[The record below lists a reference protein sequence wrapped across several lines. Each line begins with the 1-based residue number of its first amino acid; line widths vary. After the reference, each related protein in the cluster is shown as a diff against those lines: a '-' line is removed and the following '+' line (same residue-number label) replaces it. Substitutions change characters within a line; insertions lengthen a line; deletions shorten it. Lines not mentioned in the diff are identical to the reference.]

1 MTAELKTMK
10 REDVLRSGPYPM
22 LIGGKEVP
30 SISGKT
36 FATFDP
42 SNGRKLADVYEA
54 GPEDVERAVAA
65 AHGAFHGPWRGV
77 LPRDRSRM
85 LLELA
90 RLLESRVEALSWLEC
105 YDAGKPIAA
114 SRAWLAGA
122 PSTLEYYA
130 GILLGLAGETLEV
143 SDRTLLDFTMREPL
157 GVCGLIVPWNF
168 PLSIAL
174 LKMAPALAAGNC
186 VVVKPSEV
194 TPLSTVE
201 LGSLIAEAGFPPG
214 VVNIVNGPGDP
225 VGMALVRDP
234 RVAKVS
240 FTGGTA
246 TGKTIFREAAA
257 TVKRLTLELGGK
269 SASLVF
275 ADANLDKAVGVA
287 YTDMVRNSGQVC
299 GACTRLLLEES
310 IADAFLEALEAKL
323 RALRI
328 GLPGDPATEMGP
340 LVSPTQL
347 ARVGDYLRIGGDEGA
362 RVQSYSDLRARPEL
376 AEGCYM
382 APTLIH
388 DATNA
393 MRVAREEI
401 FGPVLTVMRFKGE
414 DEAVRIANDSR
425 YGLAACAFTGDAS
438 RAMRLAR
445 ALSAGTVCINTG
457 VRSSVDAPF
466 GGFRESGVGKERG
479 REALLDDTQVK
490 NVRFGLN

>member
-1 MTAELKTMK
+1 MK
-10 REDVLRSGPYPM
+10 REDVLRSGTYPM

-30 SISGKT
+30 SLSGKT
-36 FATFDP
+36 FATIDP

-54 GPEDVERAVAA
+54 GPEDVAAAVAA
-65 AHGAFHGPWRGV
+65 ARKAFDEGWRST
-77 LPRDRSRM
+77 LPRERSRK
-85 LLELA
+85 LLRLAELLA
-90 RLLESRVEALSWLEC
+90 AKVEPLSWLEC

-122 PSTLEYYA
+122 PGTLEYYA
-130 GILLGLAGETLEV
+130 GVLLGVAGETLEV
-143 SDRTLLDFTMREPL
+143 SDRTLFDFTLREPL

-201 LGSLIAEAGFPPG
+201 LGALVEQAGFPPG

-225 VGMALVRDP
+225 VGTALVRDP
-234 RVAKVS
+234 RVAKIS
-240 FTGGTA
+240 FTGGTT
-246 TGKTIFREAAA
+246 TGKAIYREAAS

-275 ADANLDKAVGVA
+275 ADADLERAVGVA

-310 IADAFLEALEAKL
+310 IADAFVAALEAKL
-323 RALRI
+323 RPLRI
-328 GLPGDPATEMGP
+328 GAPEDPGTEMGP
-340 LVSPTQL
+340 LVSAAQL
-347 ARVGDYLRIGGDEGA
+347 ARVDGYLRIGREEGA
-362 RVQSYSDLRARPEL
+362 QVASHPDLGSRADL
-376 AEGCYM
+376 AGGCYM

-388 DATNA
+388 GANNA

-401 FGPVLTVMRFKGE
+401 FGPVLTVMRFSSE
-414 DEAVRIANDSR
+414 EEAVRIANDSP
-425 YGLAACAFTGDAS
+425 YGLAACVFTRDAS

-445 ALSAGTVCINTG
+445 ALSAGTVCVNTG

-466 GGFRESGVGKERG
+466 GGFRESGLGKERG
-479 REALLDDTQVK
+479 KEALLDDTQLK
-490 NVRFGLN
+490 NVRYGLV